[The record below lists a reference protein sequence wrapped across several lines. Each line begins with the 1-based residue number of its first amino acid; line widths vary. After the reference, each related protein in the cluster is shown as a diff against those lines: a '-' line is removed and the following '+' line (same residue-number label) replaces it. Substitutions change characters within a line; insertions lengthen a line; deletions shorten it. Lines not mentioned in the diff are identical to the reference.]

1 MGFVVNGHYRLI
13 NEDKKSIY
21 VIFGIVSLLLIII
34 VFYAVF
40 MLVIYGPQAQVNA
53 FPFFGGVYVPA
64 PVYFFACT
72 LVSAFFFGYFCYYI
86 VSDLKRSNA
95 DRILNALRGDV
106 KNLESRL
113 MDNFEKKFVKI
124 SMDQF
129 MIIQNF
135 KDVEAKIAGYHEKL
149 EKVLQN
155 CRKFEEFLD
164 KQTSVSGDLKKK
176 ARAKPK
182 N

>member
-1 MGFVVNGHYRLI
+1 MDGHYKLI

-40 MLVIYGPQAQVNA
+40 TLVIYGPQAQVNA
-53 FPFFGGVYVPA
+53 LPFLGGVYYVPA

-86 VSDLKRSNA
+86 ASDLKRSNA
-95 DRILNALRGDV
+95 DRILNALRGDI
-106 KNLESRL
+106 KNLEGRL
-113 MDNFEKKFVKI
+113 MDDFEKKFVKI

-135 KDVEAKIAGYHEKL
+135 KDVEAKIATHYEKM

-176 ARAKPK
+176 ARTKPK

>member
-1 MGFVVNGHYRLI
+1 
-13 NEDKKSIY
+13 
-21 VIFGIVSLLLIII
+21 
-34 VFYAVF
+34 

-53 FPFFGGVYVPA
+53 FPFLGGGYYVPA

-95 DRILNALRGDV
+95 YGILNALKGDI

-135 KDVEAKIAGYHEKL
+135 KDVEANIARYHEKV